1 MNPILRLVGL
11 ILHKSHILY
20 NKYRQCKI
28 NEFIGGGNRIII
40 YPYTICGTS
49 NIIAEDPMYIGPNS
63 TIYTTGAKLTI
74 RKHFISGPNLTII
87 TGDHHV
93 IVGKFIDEVSLDE
106 KTKENDQDVVIEENV
121 WCGANVT
128 ILKGVQIGRG
138 AIVAA
143 GSVVTKDVPPYS
155 IIGGVPARFIKFYWS
170 IEQIIDHEQ
179 TLYDYEERLTRTQLE
194 SLYDQYLMLNK

>member
-1 MNPILRLVGL
+1 
-11 ILHKSHILY
+11 
-20 NKYRQCKI
+20 
-28 NEFIGGGNRIII
+28 
-40 YPYTICGTS
+40 
-49 NIIAEDPMYIGPNS
+49 MYIGPNS